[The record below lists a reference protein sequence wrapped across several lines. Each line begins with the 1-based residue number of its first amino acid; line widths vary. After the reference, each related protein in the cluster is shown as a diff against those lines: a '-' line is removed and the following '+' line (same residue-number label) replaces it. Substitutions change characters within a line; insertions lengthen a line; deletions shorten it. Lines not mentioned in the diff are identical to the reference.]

1 MEEDDTKPVGLLTA
15 GRPTTVEDIKGWLRA
30 KPEDVAE
37 GSEEFDALVVMLT
50 ALLITDSD
58 EAAEEQ
64 IAMLT
69 GVSPERVSEFAGR
82 LREASIWADGG
93 TDAETVNA
101 WMDEE
106 HGWLALFL
114 DALVAVGRL
123 RRDGATYKPVPPP
136 PPVKP
141 VSFRRASIPSAVMRK
156 LICEAIP
163 RVGTEF
169 TAACILAA
177 IQEVPGNEQ
186 LERYHVWRGLTAMT
200 KEGLLSVRHRGRA
213 GNLYRLLLGPPRI
226 AS

>member
-1 MEEDDTKPVGLLTA
+1 MEEDDTKPVGLITA
-15 GRPTTVEDIKGWLRA
+15 GRLTTVEDIKGWLRA

-50 ALLITDSD
+50 ALLITNSD
-58 EAAEEQ
+58 EGAEEQ
-64 IAMLT
+64 MAKLT
-69 GVSPERVSEFAGR
+69 GVSSERVSEFARR
-82 LREASIWADGG
+82 LREAGIWVDGG

-136 PPVKP
+136 PSVKP
-141 VSFRRASIPSAVMRK
+141 VGFRRAYVPSAIVRK
-156 LICEAIP
+156 LIREAIP

-169 TAACILAA
+169 TTACILAV

-186 LERYHVWRGLTAMT
+186 LERYHVSRGLKEMT

-213 GNLYRLLLGPPRI
+213 GNLYRLLVGPPRI